1 MSQFDCG
8 AVIQQTVCPWPVWL
22 RWVALAAASL
32 PCVAAATSMQ
42 VAPVRMVLSTVRP
55 VASMTVGNGEDVEIA
70 VQAEVFA
77 WSQENG
83 KDVYRATQDVLVN
96 PSIFRLPADSQQIV
110 RIGLRV
116 VGDAKE
122 RSYRIF
128 LQQLPRDQALPT
140 DTSAGVRL
148 QTLLR
153 VGVPIF
159 VAPVVATTQQVQWH
173 LQTVEADAGP
183 TKAPMQGKRQVLV
196 FDNRGS
202 EHVQLTHVVV
212 RSEAG
217 VEIAQKSLSH
227 YVLAGQSAV
236 LPIDLPPLAPDTALR
251 VEARSDAAIA
261 LPDALVRVPRV
272 EATPR

>member
-1 MSQFDCG
+1 ML
-8 AVIQQTVCPWPVWL
+8 QQTVCPWPAWL
-22 RWVALAAASL
+22 RWIALAAASL
-32 PCVAAATSMQ
+32 PCVADATRMQ

-128 LQQLPRDQALPT
+128 LQQLPRDQALPP

-159 VAPVVATTQQVQWH
+159 VAPVVAATQQVQWH
-173 LQTVEADAGP
+173 LQTVAADAGP
-183 TKAPMQGKRQVLV
+183 TMAPMQGKRQVLV

-236 LPIDLPPLAPDTALR
+236 LPIELPPLAPDTALR
-251 VEARSDAAIA
+251 VEARSDAAVA
-261 LPDALVRVPRV
+261 LPSALVRVPRV